1 MDAPPC
7 FLTPRKAK
15 TNMGPL
21 LQPQQKGNVFNT
33 SISKLVHRKSKKP
46 GLQLSVHFPPPNLK
60 CRDLLGEVR
69 SPVEPRIQG
78 TMRQA
83 AFRFQGSSIQWGTL
97 GWWWGQGFR
106 KEMWEAIWTS
116 ATFTP
121 CTVRREVQE
130 TEQQWLTNG
139 GVSEAGGE
147 LSWAESKWA
156 LSQASVPW
164 EAAGKQLPPQ
174 GWERKE
180 RRVLQLEGKED
191 GCFCYRFH
199 FLYCWIN

>member
-33 SISKLVHRKSKKP
+33 PISKLVHRKSKKP

-69 SPVEPRIQG
+69 SPVEPRMQG

-121 CTVRREVQE
+121 CTVRREVQG

-147 LSWAESKWA
+147 LSWVESKWA

-164 EAAGKQLPPQ
+164 EAAGKQPPPQ

-191 GCFCYRFH
+191 GCFC
-199 FLYCWIN
+199 